1 MLRSAFSIRA
11 GTTRLAHPRTACS
24 ASVSSASDFRPA
36 WIGDLS
42 RGFLFAVVGIVLL
55 APTMVRSE
63 PTVTGCQVLVYAA
76 VPNPQSFA
84 FASDGTI
91 YAGHDSHQ
99 GDAHADPVFRVAP
112 GGAPVVEYGTQ
123 SFYDPDG
130 VLYDPDGSATGIA
143 GGLLVSDWSAGSGSS
158 ALRLIHPDESVTTW
172 ANAGQA
178 IKNPTYL
185 VMDATGAVWL
195 TDDYRYQTGLVRVI
209 AGTAQVMVSGPSY
222 GFWGIALSP
231 AGTLYV
237 SANID
242 GANKTIR
249 EYDLGGNL
257 LQANFATSAAYDILA
272 FGPGGAF
279 GTDLYVISLGGELYR
294 LDSAGNGVLIGSG
307 FSQPVDLKFGP
318 DGNMYVSEDSEGR
331 ILQVTPDLSV
341 VSPWAAAPSSGSSSL
356 SVIPNPS
363 RGWADIQ
370 LALGSTQPEI
380 GIGVFDV
387 AGRLVRR
394 LHSGP
399 LTMGAHTVSWN
410 GLDTSGR
417 RCASGI
423 YFIRVHAQGV
433 HLQTRLVRTE

>member
-1 MLRSAFSIRA
+1 M
-11 GTTRLAHPRTACS
+11 
-24 ASVSSASDFRPA
+24 
-36 WIGDLS
+36 
-42 RGFLFAVVGIVLL
+42 
-55 APTMVRSE
+55 
-63 PTVTGCQVLVYAA
+63 
-76 VPNPQSFA
+76 
-84 FASDGTI
+84 
-91 YAGHDSHQ
+91 
-99 GDAHADPVFRVAP
+99 
-112 GGAPVVEYGTQ
+112 
-123 SFYDPDG
+123 
-130 VLYDPDGSATGIA
+130 
-143 GGLLVSDWSAGSGSS
+143 
-158 ALRLIHPDESVTTW
+158 
-172 ANAGQA
+172 
-178 IKNPTYL
+178 
-185 VMDATGAVWL
+185 
-195 TDDYRYQTGLVRVI
+195 RVI

-279 GTDLYVISLGGELYR
+279 GTDLYAMSLQGDLYR
-294 LDSAGNGVLIGSG
+294 LDSTGSAIQVGSG

-370 LALGSTQPEI
+370 LALGSIQPEI
-380 GIGVFDV
+380 SVGVFDV

-399 LTMGAHTVSWN
+399 LTTGAHTVSWN

-423 YFIRVHAQGV
+423 YFVRVQAQGG
-433 HLQTRLVRTE
+433 HLQTRLMRTE